1 LLTLFGAQGRLTAGF
16 PKIGGDM
23 KVKANRIDRWIES
36 RVTRLMSTG
45 NTVLVDQVVRELN
58 GFFSLDLS
66 PIQSNRLRQRINRI
80 RERVKK
86 RVQRHKRLVPNLAT
100 QWMVDQRL
108 IERWVAAGW
117 ISLQYPRELRILT
130 EMFLERDYVRMINP
144 ENIPIQHEE
153 KIWGNA
159 PEQTCPRGN

>member
-1 LLTLFGAQGRLTAGF
+1 LLTLFGDHGTLTAGF
-16 PKIGGDM
+16 PTIGGDM
-23 KVKANRIDRWIES
+23 KVKATRIDRWIES

-45 NTVLVDQVVRELN
+45 NTVFVDHVVRELN

-66 PIQSNRLRQRINRI
+66 PIQSNRLRLRIIRI

-86 RVQRHKRLVPNLAT
+86 RLQRHKRLVPNLAT

-117 ISLQYPRELRILT
+117 ISLQYPSKLRILT

-144 ENIPIQHEE
+144 ENIPLQPEE

-159 PEQTCPRGN
+159 PEQT